1 MSMLRNNQI
10 KALNISK
17 ENDFQSGVHFHAT
30 GAGKSWI
37 ALEII
42 LKFNDEYKHKN
53 ILWICE
59 QKSIL
64 MEQFNKNTLKDKGY
78 SDINKKFLMYNYCEN
93 KDEGWV
99 SHINSSKFWNKS
111 KLIIINRAFLTS
123 QTKYEKI
130 TLPIDLI
137 IHDECHSIGNSSTQ
151 QFYKFIQNTNPF
163 VKCIGFSA
171 TPNLD
176 IYPFDKTLSCYS
188 IYDAVCDKVIL
199 PPKIKWFTS
208 SKPLGND
215 DIVELVMNLIHSL
228 PYKKIIVWCGM
239 IDLCYEIAHIWSQK
253 MRNFTIALDTSS
265 KERNDEFS
273 NYETF
278 SNLDSN
284 AILFC
289 ASKHREGSD
298 IKNLDCCVF
307 LDKVDDRSPKVF
319 TQCMGRVLR
328 KDKLN
333 NKTCGLIIDV
343 KAKNSYSICEKVNQ
357 YLFIDKEIFP
367 WDYSF
372 QTSTINNKFVKLH
385 TLTMNVEKQ
394 DRKEDN
400 KLLIM
405 EENNASI
412 DYLKKKFVRD
422 VPEDISYSSRLDYE
436 LDLLQRKNLI
446 PYLLRAMQILDIT
459 QNIPHVT
466 RGSCGSSLTCY
477 LLGITHV
484 DPVKYNINFARFL
497 NEYRSNLPDID
508 FDFPYNLRDEVF
520 LKIELKWPGRVARI
534 SNHVYFHE
542 KSAIR
547 QAIRNA
553 GIRKFIGKNDL
564 HKEIAKMNSE
574 EQKFIKNET
583 KKLENTFRGYSL
595 HCGGIVYYPEGVP
608 EELVLHSNKNHILPQ
623 INLNKINVAKDL
635 NFKIDI
641 LSSRALAVVFE
652 CQKYKNIDFDEF
664 TYDQETFDM
673 ISSGNNMGLILA
685 ESPLMRKAFIKVKPK
700 SIYDLAIC
708 MAIIRPAAKD
718 ARDMIEINPSEVF
731 IFDDDAIDLISKE
744 LNCSMD
750 DADKYRR
757 AFAKKDKSVMK
768 DFDKAAKH
776 MDPDKK
782 KELLKKLRNLS
793 KYSFCKSHAFSYA
806 QLIWKLAYHK
816 CHNPTIFWKAVL
828 NHAQSSY
835 KKWVHY
841 YQAQLASVDV
851 ENKLLSKNDVSI
863 YANNRRK
870 KITTMTPI
878 QQLKN
883 YGYWQFNNN
892 NDFFPDCF
900 CEIQN
905 KKIVFNGIIAS
916 SRLLSSSDKKDKK
929 CVLFIGVGP
938 NRYIEVIAPSK
949 KFNSAVVGITGVGQI
964 TSSKNDTTIQ
974 MDECNYY

>member
-1 MSMLRNNQI
+1 MLRNNQI
-10 KALNISK
+10 KALKISQ
-17 ENDFQSGVHFHAT
+17 ENDFSSGVHFHAT

-42 LKFNDEYKHKN
+42 SQFNEKYKNKN
-53 ILWICE
+53 IFWICE

-78 SDINKKFLMYNYCEN
+78 TDIGKKFLMYNYCEN
-93 KDEGWV
+93 KDEQWV
-99 SHINSSKFWNKS
+99 SHINSSKFWNKA

-123 QTKYEKI
+123 QTKYQKI
-130 TLPIDLI
+130 NLPIDLI
-137 IHDECHSIGNSSTQ
+137 IHDECHSIGNSTTQ
-151 QFYKFIQNTNPF
+151 QFYEFIQKINPS
-163 VKCIGFSA
+163 VRCIGFSA

-176 IYPFDKTLSCYS
+176 IAPFDKTLSCYS
-188 IYDAVCDKVIL
+188 IYDAVCDNVIL
-199 PPKIKWFTS
+199 PPVIKWFTS
-208 SKPLGND
+208 SKPLGNS
-215 DIVELVMNLIHSL
+215 DIVDLVMDLIQPL

-239 IDLCYEIAHIWSQK
+239 IELCYEIANLWETK
-253 MRNFTIALDTSS
+253 LRNFAIAVDTSL
-265 KERNDEFS
+265 KDKDTKF
-273 NYETF
+273 YDYDTF
-278 SNLDSN
+278 SNLEGN

-328 KDKLN
+328 KDKQN

-372 QTSTINNKFVKLH
+372 QTTSLNNKFIKMHSLQ
-385 TLTMNVEKQ
+385 MNVHKKSNKANNQKQ
-394 DRKEDN
+394 IE
-400 KLLIM
+400 
-405 EENNASI
+405 EENNASV
-412 DYLKKKFVRD
+412 DYLKKMFVRNIPTD
-422 VPEDISYSSRLDYE
+422 EAYTLRLKHE
-436 LDLLQRKNLI
+436 LDLLHRKNLI

-542 KSAIR
+542 KSAVR

-564 HKEIAKMNSE
+564 HKEIALMSPE
-574 EQKFIKNET
+574 DQKFIKKET

-608 EELVLHSNKNHILPQ
+608 QNLILHSNKNHILPQ
-623 INLNKINVAKDL
+623 INLNKINVAEDL

-652 CQKYKNIDFDEF
+652 CQKYQNVDFDEF
-664 TYDQETFDM
+664 TYDQKTFDM
-673 ISSGNNMGLILA
+673 IASGDNIGLILA
-685 ESPLMRKAFIKVKPK
+685 ESPLMRKAFMKVKPK

-718 ARDMIEINPSEVF
+718 ARDMVEINPSEVF
-731 IFDDDAIDLISKE
+731 IFDDDAIDIISKE
-744 LNCSMD
+744 LKCSME

-757 AFAKKDKSVMK
+757 AFAKRDKTIMK
-768 DFDKAAKH
+768 EFENASKH
-776 MDPDKK
+776 MTQEKK

-793 KYSFCKSHAFSYA
+793 KYSFCKAHAFSYA

-816 CHNPTIFWKAVL
+816 CHNTTIFWKAVL

-863 YANNRRK
+863 YATNRRK
-870 KITTMTPI
+870 KINTMTAL

-883 YGYWQFNNN
+883 YGYWQFNNT
-892 NDFFPDCF
+892 DFFPNCF
-900 CEIQN
+900 CEIQE
-905 KKIVFNGIIAS
+905 KKVVFNGIIACA
-916 SRLLSSSDKKDKK
+916 RVLTSSDKNDKN
-929 CVLFIGVGP
+929 CVIFVGVAP
-938 NRYIEVIAPSK
+938 HHYIEVIAPAK
-949 KFNSAVVGITGVGQI
+949 QFNSSIVGITGVGII
-964 TSSKNDTTIQ
+964 TPTKNDITIQ
-974 MDECNYY
+974 MEECNYY